1 MWCFNEG
8 ILFIYYSLI
17 NSLIFDRYSYMSTNI
32 GLVSDRMKSWLCSI
46 VDVDSWR
53 PNKHAMIPVILLGN
67 ALPGA
72 DASSVHCNV
81 NSLRTKN
88 RQAPGCAQNLRHSDS
103 GGFVF
108 THRQGKSRLQITEI
122 QVVNMSFLQ
131 RVFGLG
137 RSSVILECLK
147 VVLILPRTESSRDKW

>member
-88 RQAPGCAQNLRHSDS
+88 RQAPGCAQNLRRSFRWIRVYSQTRKVEASDHRNTS
-103 GGFVF
+103 GKYELPPKGIW
-108 THRQGKSRLQITEI
+108 TREELS
-122 QVVNMSFLQ
+122 N
-131 RVFGLG
+131 FGVSQ
-137 RSSVILECLK
+137 SSTYTPSHWK
-147 VVLILPRTESSRDKW
+147 